1 MNLRNENAVSPVI
14 GVMLMIVVTVIIAAV
29 VSAFAGGYSDA
40 DRKAPTAVISCKAI
54 DGGLLFTHES
64 GDFIDLVDVIVVLT
78 NGEDTRRF
86 LGSENQHYLDTPI
99 IRKVNR
105 TESLTADMQISAGN
119 QFFLYADNNRSVC
132 GALAP
137 LVNGAYLGWDDP
149 KFYLTIDEI
158 ATYTIIERESNQIIS
173 KGVINT

>member
-1 MNLRNENAVSPVI
+1 MTRRNEEAVSPVI
-14 GVMLMIVVTVIIAAV
+14 GVMLMIVVTVIVAAV
-29 VSAFAGGYSDA
+29 VSAFAGGYSDG
-40 DRKAPTAVISCKAI
+40 DRKAPTAVISCKAT
-54 DGGLLFTHES
+54 DSGLLFTHES

-86 LGSENQHYLDTPI
+86 YYAPSESDSRAMRKVSPI
-99 IRKVNR
+99 IDAK
-105 TESLTADMQISAGN
+105 TADLQITTGN
-119 QFFLYADNNRSVC
+119 QFYLPADNDGSGSGV
-132 GALAP
+132 A
-137 LVNGAYLGWDDP
+137 GAYLGWDDP

>member
-86 LGSENQHYLDTPI
+86 YYAPYTDA
-99 IRKVNR
+99 RAMVKVSR
-105 TESLTADMQISAGN
+105 GQSMMSDLQITTGN
-119 QFFLYADNNRSVC
+119 QFYLPADNDGSAVA
-132 GALAP
+132 G
-137 LVNGAYLGWDDP
+137 GYLGWENP
-149 KFYLTIDEI
+149 NFYLTTDEI
-158 ATYTIIERESNQIIS
+158 GTYTIIERESNQIIS
-173 KGVINT
+173 KGMINT